1 MAQIL
6 VTVNEDITTQSIR
19 KAIEMIK
26 GVVSTSIYKTSE
38 KGMTKKQKELY
49 VKESLTRAWEE
60 VKTAEASNRQLQPLD
75 DFLNEI

>member
-1 MAQIL
+1 
-6 VTVNEDITTQSIR
+6 
-19 KAIEMIK
+19 
-26 GVVSTSIYKTSE
+26 
-38 KGMTKKQKELY
+38 MTKKQQELY

>member
-1 MAQIL
+1 
-6 VTVNEDITTQSIR
+6 
-19 KAIEMIK
+19 MIK

-38 KGMTKKQKELY
+38 KGMTKKQQELY

-60 VKTAEASNRQLQPLD
+60 VKTAEACNRQLQPLD